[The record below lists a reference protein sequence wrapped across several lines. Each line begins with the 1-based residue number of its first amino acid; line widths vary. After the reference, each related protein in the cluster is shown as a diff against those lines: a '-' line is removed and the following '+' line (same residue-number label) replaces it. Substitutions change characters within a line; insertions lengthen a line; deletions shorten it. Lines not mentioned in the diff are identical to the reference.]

1 MATVALT
8 VISLTGSN
16 GTSFVVGLEV
26 ALETL
31 TEEEVSFYYYF
42 FGTADTTLRET
53 FVKCFGRNSNPT
65 QISSKV
71 RRVLHSI

>member
-31 TEEEVSFYYYF
+31 TEEEVSFYF

-71 RRVLHSI
+71 RRVLHST